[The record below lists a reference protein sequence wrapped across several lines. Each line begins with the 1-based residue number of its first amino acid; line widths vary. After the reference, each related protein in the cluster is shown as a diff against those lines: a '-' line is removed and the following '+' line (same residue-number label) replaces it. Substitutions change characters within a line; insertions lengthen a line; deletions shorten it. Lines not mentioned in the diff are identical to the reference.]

1 MRSMMKIAMIGQK
14 GIPARLGGVE
24 RHVSELAVRLAE
36 RGYEMLV
43 YCRPWYM
50 ARPRKKLGKVQLV
63 ALPSIHTKHLD
74 AASHT
79 ILATLDAVRRGA
91 DIFHYHGVG
100 PALFSWIPRIL
111 APGAKV
117 VVTFHC
123 IDRHH
128 SKWGRIA
135 RLALFLGERAACRF
149 AHATIAVSDGI
160 RRYCKKT
167 HGRDAVVIP
176 NGGSAQKAL
185 PSSTLLTFNLTPNR
199 YILMASRLVAHK
211 GAHTLIEAW
220 KTIPNRRDYKLAIVG
235 AGSFTDEYVQALR
248 AAAKDEP
255 SIVFTGPQE
264 GGRLATIF
272 RCASFIVHP
281 SFVEGMPLVL
291 LEAGAYGKAVLAS
304 DIPEHREV
312 LGDHG
317 FYFEAGA
324 SAELSNILAT
334 LLARPQRIQARAE
347 ALQARIRSRY
357 NWDDIAKRTAA
368 VYDEIATE
376 EKRLAVAKAH

>member
-1 MRSMMKIAMIGQK
+1 MKIAMIGQK

-24 RHVSELAVRLAE
+24 RHVEELAVRLAA
-36 RGYEMLV
+36 RGDEVLV
-43 YCRPWYM
+43 YCRPRYVLK
-50 ARPRKKLGKVQLV
+50 PRKKLGKVQLV
-63 ALPSIHTKHLD
+63 TLPSIRTKHAD

-79 ILATLDAVRRGA
+79 ILASLHALWRGA

-100 PALFSWIPRIL
+100 PALFSWIPRVFS
-111 APGAKV
+111 PRAKV

-128 SKWGRIA
+128 AKWGRIA

-149 AHATIAVSDGI
+149 AHTTIAVSDVI
-160 RRYCKKT
+160 RRYCKKA
-167 HGRDAVVIP
+167 HGRDAVLIP
-176 NGGSAQKAL
+176 NGGSAQKGL
-185 PSSTLLTFNLTPNR
+185 PSSTLGTFGLVPNR
-199 YILMASRLVAHK
+199 YIVMVSRLVAHK

-220 KTIPNRRDYKLAIVG
+220 KSLRDRRGCKLAIVG
-235 AGSFTDEYVQALR
+235 AGSFTDEYVKALHESAR
-248 AAAKDEP
+248 GDE

-264 GGRLATIF
+264 GARLATLF
-272 RCASFIVHP
+272 RDAAFVVHP
-281 SFVEGMPLVL
+281 SFIEGMPLVL

-312 LGDHG
+312 LDEHG

-324 SAELSNILAT
+324 SDA
-334 LLARPQRIQARAE
+334 LARMLGTLIDHPQRRNARAG

-357 NWDDIAKRTAA
+357 NWDDIVKRTAT
-368 VYDEIATE
+368 VYDELSTE